1 LHYAL
6 SLGFVSSFCRTSSD
20 TISHGKITT
29 QYSYHHGYWD
39 GTERDYLGFGRVDKR
54 DTEEFNLYNS
64 CTSINSYAEK
74 IPEVFF
80 HHQPKLEH
88 GFIKN
93 QCTMDPDHVLNQ
105 TLLMNIGKRTNKYKA
120 SGYG

>member
-1 LHYAL
+1 LLSYLHYAL

-29 QYSYHHGYWD
+29 QYSYHHGHWE

-54 DTEEFNLYNS
+54 DTEEFNHYNS

-80 HHQPKLEH
+80 SSPTETRTWFHQEPVYDGPGSRIESDFTDEYWEEVK
-88 GFIKN
+88 
-93 QCTMDPDHVLNQ
+93 QV
-105 TLLMNIGKRTNKYKA
+105 
-120 SGYG
+120 

>member
-1 LHYAL
+1 MGKSPLSIVIITVTGKVQKEIIWDLVEWTSATLKNLIIIIAAL
-6 SLGFVSSFCRTSSD
+6 LL
-20 TISHGKITT
+20 ILMLK
-29 QYSYHHGYWD
+29 
-39 GTERDYLGFGRVDKR
+39 K
-54 DTEEFNLYNS
+54 
-64 CTSINSYAEK
+64 K
-74 IPEVFF
+74 PEVFF
-80 HHQPKLEH
+80 HHQSKLEH